1 MTGLRLERNWGPALL
16 LLLAAGCGG
25 SSPEDHRVNAPQARK
40 LLEEVLAG
48 WQKGETPESWREKTP
63 EVVIQD
69 FDWQGG
75 ARLNSFEILSE
86 GDAIDANLHC
96 RVKLKLEDPKKKAI
110 EKTVTYLVGTSPA
123 LTVFREPGP

>member
-1 MTGLRLERNWGPALL
+1 
-16 LLLAAGCGG
+16 
-25 SSPEDHRVNAPQARK
+25 SPEDHRVNVPQARK

-48 WQKGETPESWREKTP
+48 WQMGETPESWRAKTP

-96 RVKLKLEDPKKKAI
+96 RVKLKLENPTKKPI